1 MKRSERT
8 CAIMQILTDNPNK
21 DYSMGSFASMF
32 GCAKSSISEDIKL
45 VRDAM
50 EEVGLGYVETTSGS
64 KGGVRFVPFLS
75 DERTAAVMDR
85 VLTLFSEPDRML
97 GSGFL
102 YTSDIMYDPVIVEG
116 LAGIFARRFAA
127 IDADI
132 FVTVETKGI
141 GVALFTA
148 RLLNLPLAIIMRESK
163 ISEGST
169 VSINFFS
176 GSADR
181 LQKMSL
187 AKRAIAPGARAI
199 IIDDFMRGGGS
210 IKGMKDMLR
219 EFDASAVAT
228 GVVVAAE
235 GGRASRTSDV
245 FPLLLMHEENGK
257 TSFTVNPE
265 LIRK

>member
-21 DYSMGSFASMF
+21 DFSMGSFAAMF

-50 EEVGLGYVETTSGS
+50 DEVGLGYVETTSGS
-64 KGGVRFVPFLS
+64 KGGVRFVPYLS
-75 DERTAAVMDR
+75 DERVAAIMER
-85 VLTLFSEPDRML
+85 VKTMFEEPDRML

-116 LAGIFARRFAA
+116 LAGIFAKRFAA

-132 FVTVETKGI
+132 VVTVETKGI

-176 GSADR
+176 GSTDR

-187 AKRAIAPGARAI
+187 AKKAIAPGARAI

-219 EFDASAVAT
+219 EFDATCVAT

-235 GGRASRTSDV
+235 GGKASRASEV
-245 FPLLLMHEENGK
+245 FPLLLMHEEASGV
-257 TSFTVNPE
+257 SFSVNPE
-265 LIRK
+265 LLK

>member
-21 DYSMGSFASMF
+21 DFSMGSFAAMF

-50 EEVGLGYVETTSGS
+50 DEVGLGYVETTSGS
-64 KGGVRFVPFLS
+64 KGGVRFVPYLS
-75 DERTAAVMDR
+75 DERVAAIMER
-85 VLTLFSEPDRML
+85 VKTMFEEPDRML

-116 LAGIFARRFAA
+116 LAGIFAKRFAA

-132 FVTVETKGI
+132 VVTVETKGI

-176 GSADR
+176 GSTDR

-187 AKRAIAPGARAI
+187 AKKAIAPGARAI

-219 EFDASAVAT
+219 EFDATCVAT
-228 GVVVAAE
+228 GVVIAAE
-235 GGRASRTSDV
+235 GGRYSRAQDV
-245 FPLLLMHEENGK
+245 FPLLLMHEDGSGV
-257 TSFTVNPE
+257 SFSVNPE
-265 LIRK
+265 LIK

>member
-1 MKRSERT
+1 
-8 CAIMQILTDNPNK
+8 MQILTDNPNK
-21 DYSMGSFASMF
+21 DFSMGSFAAMF

-50 EEVGLGYVETTSGS
+50 DEVGLGYVETTSGS
-64 KGGVRFVPFLS
+64 KGGVRFVPYLS
-75 DERTAAVMDR
+75 DERVAAIMER
-85 VLTLFSEPDRML
+85 VKTMFEEPDRML

-116 LAGIFARRFAA
+116 LAGIFAKRFAA

-132 FVTVETKGI
+132 VVTVETKGI

-176 GSADR
+176 GSTDR

-187 AKRAIAPGARAI
+187 AKKAIAPGARAI

-219 EFDASAVAT
+219 EFDATCVAT

-235 GGRASRTSDV
+235 GGKASRASEV
-245 FPLLLMHEENGK
+245 FPLLLMHEDGSGV
-257 TSFTVNPE
+257 SFSVNPE
-265 LIRK
+265 LLK

>member
-21 DYSMGSFASMF
+21 DFSMGSFAAMF

-50 EEVGLGYVETTSGS
+50 DEVGLGYVETTSGS
-64 KGGVRFVPFLS
+64 KVGVRFVPYLS
-75 DERTAAVMDR
+75 DERVAAIMER
-85 VLTLFSEPDRML
+85 VKTMFEEPDRML

-116 LAGIFARRFAA
+116 LAGIFAKRFAA

-132 FVTVETKGI
+132 VVTVETKGI

-176 GSADR
+176 GSTDR

-187 AKRAIAPGARAI
+187 AKKAIDPGARAI

-219 EFDASAVAT
+219 EFDATCVAT
-228 GVVVAAE
+228 GVVIAAE
-235 GGRASRTSDV
+235 GGRYSRAQDV
-245 FPLLLMHEENGK
+245 FPLLLMHEEASGV
-257 TSFTVNPE
+257 SFSVNPE
-265 LIRK
+265 LLK

>member
-1 MKRSERT
+1 
-8 CAIMQILTDNPNK
+8 MQILTDNPNK
-21 DYSMGSFASMF
+21 DFSMGSFAAMF

-50 EEVGLGYVETTSGS
+50 DEVGLGYVETTSGS
-64 KGGVRFVPFLS
+64 KGGVRFVPYLS
-75 DERTAAVMDR
+75 DERVAAIMER
-85 VLTLFSEPDRML
+85 VKTMFEEPDRML

-116 LAGIFARRFAA
+116 LAGIFAKRFAA

-132 FVTVETKGI
+132 VVTVETKGI

-176 GSADR
+176 GSTDR

-187 AKRAIAPGARAI
+187 AKKAIAPGARAI

-219 EFDASAVAT
+219 EFDATCVAT
-228 GVVVAAE
+228 GVVIAAE
-235 GGRASRTSDV
+235 GGKASRASEV
-245 FPLLLMHEENGK
+245 FPLLLMHEDGSGV
-257 TSFTVNPE
+257 SFSVNPE
-265 LIRK
+265 LLK